1 MRKRRSPRS
10 SLNRRS
16 SMGVSPEPARILS
29 PQESNPQSHTNVT
42 GIGPLPHCR
51 LLPTPRR
58 PLFAVTEGQF
68 ELANRGR
75 ADPRNGYRFV
85 PLTAGCWELG
95 VVWDSIAVGS
105 DGSSM

>member
-16 SMGVSPEPARILS
+16 SMGVSPEAARIL
-29 PQESNPQSHTNVT
+29 NPQSHTNVT

-68 ELANRGR
+68 ELANCER